1 MANDKAAI
9 ELSLSSLELL
19 VAGTVKKPSTG
30 NHAVKIE
37 LQWPRIG
44 IQSRSY
50 TKVFKLV
57 GNECK
62 IKADD
67 WVGGILLKENVT
79 GRFALKISVSPAL
92 SDAEVDE
99 LAAKI
104 AKTLGGELADIIED
118 GLGGMLGK
126 VAAVPVDYLATLAG
140 KAEARP
146 VATATIVLDT
156 SEFSETGGRVLTLP
170 LTSPGKLAKT
180 RRTATGKRN
189 VKQTVLKAGDPNGVA
204 VLAMK
209 TL

>member
-19 VAGTVKKPSTG
+19 VAGSVKKPSTG

-67 WVGGILLKENVT
+67 WAEI
-79 GRFALKISVSPAL
+79 GRAHV
-92 SDAEVDE
+92 
-99 LAAKI
+99 
-104 AKTLGGELADIIED
+104 
-118 GLGGMLGK
+118 
-126 VAAVPVDYLATLAG
+126 
-140 KAEARP
+140 
-146 VATATIVLDT
+146 
-156 SEFSETGGRVLTLP
+156 
-170 LTSPGKLAKT
+170 
-180 RRTATGKRN
+180 
-189 VKQTVLKAGDPNGVA
+189 
-204 VLAMK
+204 
-209 TL
+209 